1 MTDPLHI
8 TAPPEGDDWPDDEP
22 EPQRRPPHWAYQE
35 IFLLGAITVAAQMAV
50 AGAAIQIVSRVT
62 GGGEAAALE
71 ALRGDPLVA
80 VPVQTLAW
88 LPSLAF
94 IAYIV
99 TRQYGQS
106 LADGLAWA
114 RLPRPATTYVRI
126 GVLLAIGSTLL
137 AIAFGDPSQPNPMQ
151 ELFARR
157 ESLWLLATF
166 GILVAPLIEEIVF
179 RGFLYSALE
188 HRHNSAVALVASTVV
203 FALLHGAQY
212 GWQLPQLSV
221 LAAVGCAFGVVRM
234 HTGST
239 KASTIVHAAYNGLVF
254 LFLVSLPEGLV

>member
-1 MTDPLHI
+1 MTDHLHI
-8 TAPPEGDDWPDDEP
+8 TDPPEGDDWPDDEP
-22 EPQRRPPHWAYQE
+22 EPERSRPHWAYPE
-35 IFLLGAITVAAQMAV
+35 VFLLAAITLVAQMAA
-50 AGAAIQIVSRVT
+50 AGATVQILATVT
-62 GGGEAAALE
+62 GAGEAAALE
-71 ALRGDPLVA
+71 ALRRDPMVA
-80 VPVQTLAW
+80 VPVQVLAW
-88 LPSLAF
+88 LPSLAL

-99 TRQYGQS
+99 TRQYGRS

-114 RLPRPATTYVRI
+114 PLPRPVTTYVRT

-137 AIAFGDPSQPNPMQ
+137 AIAFGDPGQPTPMQ

-157 ESLWLLATF
+157 ESWWILATF

-188 HRHNSAVALVASTVV
+188 HRHNSAVALGASTAV
-203 FALLHGAQY
+203 FAFLHGSQY

>member
-1 MTDPLHI
+1 MTDDLRI
-8 TAPPEGDDWPDDEP
+8 TDPPEGDEWPDDEP
-22 EPQRRPPHWAYQE
+22 EQQGRSPHWAYRE
-35 IFLLGAITVAAQMAV
+35 LLLLAALTLVAQMAA
-50 AGAAIQIVSRVT
+50 AGATVQILSRVK
-62 GGGEAAALE
+62 GVGEAAALE

-80 VPVQTLAW
+80 VPVQVLAW

-99 TRQYGQS
+99 TRRYGRS

-114 RLPRPATTYVRI
+114 RLPRPVTTYVRT

-137 AIAFGDPSQPNPMQ
+137 AIAFNDPGHPNPMQ
-151 ELFARR
+151 ELFSRR
-157 ESLWLLATF
+157 EDLWLLATF

-179 RGFLYSALE
+179 RGFLYGALE
-188 HRHNSAVALVASTVV
+188 HRHNSAVALAASTVV
-203 FALLHGAQY
+203 FAFLHGSQY
-212 GWQLPQLSV
+212 GWQWAPLAV
-221 LAAVGCAFGVVRM
+221 LVAIGCALGVVRM

-239 KASTIVHAAYNGLVF
+239 KASTIVHAAYNGLLF